1 MAIDSDALNKYL
13 KLIRKRN
20 RHIMKLD
27 DMQLEL
33 DKAKDE
39 LNKETYNEIWI
50 QTLAYDDIYFPARL
64 SFTIHRDDGKPFY
77 YSSTTE
83 QDLYDRLEDAFEDV
97 KTPMM
102 AV

>member
-1 MAIDSDALNKYL
+1 MDIDNDALNKYL

-27 DMQLEL
+27 AMQLEL

-39 LNKETYNEIWI
+39 LNKETYDQIFI
-50 QTLAYDDIYFPARL
+50 QTLAYDDIYFPTRI
-64 SFTIHRDDGKPFY
+64 SFTIHREDGKPFL

-83 QDLYDRLEDAFEDV
+83 QDLYDRLEDAFDDI
-97 KTPMM
+97 KTC
-102 AV
+102 

>member
-1 MAIDSDALNKYL
+1 MDIDDDALNKYL

-27 DMQLEL
+27 AMQLEL

-39 LNKETYNEIWI
+39 LNKETYDQIFI
-50 QTLAYDDIYFPARL
+50 QTLAYDDIYFPTRL
-64 SFTIHRDDGKPFY
+64 SFTIHREDGKPFL

-97 KTPMM
+97 KTC
-102 AV
+102 

>member
-1 MAIDSDALNKYL
+1 MMDIDDDALNKYL

-27 DMQLEL
+27 AMQLEL

-39 LNKETYNEIWI
+39 LNKETYDQIFI
-50 QTLAYDDIYFPARL
+50 QTLAYDDIYFPTRI
-64 SFTIHRDDGKPFY
+64 SFTIHREDGKPFL

-97 KTPMM
+97 KTC
-102 AV
+102 

>member
-1 MAIDSDALNKYL
+1 MDIDDDALNKYL

-27 DMQLEL
+27 AMQLEL

-39 LNKETYNEIWI
+39 LNKETYDQIFI
-50 QTLAYDDIYFPARL
+50 QTLAYDDIYFPTRI
-64 SFTIHRDDGKPFY
+64 SFTIHREDGKPFL

-97 KTPMM
+97 KTC
-102 AV
+102 